1 MHQATDD
8 FSRTLDFRRTVS
20 RKRIVAATLDHFASC
35 SFCLNCEEHYALNMS
50 LLIPFRLKR
59 GYDKMVLEDRFRR
72 KKLTHAVTVRFPPS
86 QAAAPAL
93 EYMCVSTPLTMTE
106 TIVVFVTYAIANI
119 SALHVQE
126 TSCLLPSCTHVLMCS
141 LVSII
146 MG

>member
-1 MHQATDD
+1 
-8 FSRTLDFRRTVS
+8 
-20 RKRIVAATLDHFASC
+20 
-35 SFCLNCEEHYALNMS
+35 
-50 LLIPFRLKR
+50 
-59 GYDKMVLEDRFRR
+59 MVLEDRFRR
-72 KKLTHAVTVRFPPS
+72 KKLTHAVTIRFPPS
-86 QAAAPAL
+86 QATAPAL

>member
-1 MHQATDD
+1 MQ
-8 FSRTLDFRRTVS
+8 SQYGS
-20 RKRIVAATLDHFASC
+20 
-35 SFCLNCEEHYALNMS
+35 
-50 LLIPFRLKR
+50 
-59 GYDKMVLEDRFRR
+59 
-72 KKLTHAVTVRFPPS
+72 PS
-86 QAAAPAL
+86 QAAALAL
-93 EYMCVSTPLTMTE
+93 EYVGVSTPLTMTE